1 MQPNPNSI
9 LYKHILIPR
18 EKAYGFRQPI
28 TLLLALVSGV
38 DQELIHNSKVYSRTP
53 SRYLPWY
60 PAAKGGGAITL
71 GTASWQSITF
81 TENFFADDIELYGR
95 SAYANNLHVWLRL
108 SAHEVGH
115 LAHAQKY
122 NSLIVYLLV
131 FAYQYLRYG
140 HDAAPLEKE
149 ADSGAINFS
158 KFNSFLRQQ
167 YDSNPL
173 QELLLADITDK
184 EKCVQISTLWNKY
197 LTCQD
202 SRMDSESLS

>member
-9 LYKHILIPR
+9 LYKHILIPK
-18 EKAYGFRQPI
+18 EKAYAFRQPI
-28 TLLLALVSGV
+28 VFLLALVSGV
-38 DQELIHNSKVYSRTP
+38 DHELIHNTKVYSRSP

-71 GTASWQSITF
+71 GSTAWQSITF
-81 TENFFADDIELYGR
+81 TENFFADDVALYGR
-95 SAYANNLHVWLRL
+95 CAYANNLFVWLRL
-108 SAHEVGH
+108 AAHEVGH

-122 NSLIVYLLV
+122 KSLIVYLLV

-149 ADSGAINFS
+149 ADRGAINFS
-158 KFNSFLRQQ
+158 KFNNYLRQQ
-167 YDSNPL
+167 YGSNLL

-197 LTCQD
+197 LTYRD
-202 SRMDSESLS
+202 SRMDSKSLS